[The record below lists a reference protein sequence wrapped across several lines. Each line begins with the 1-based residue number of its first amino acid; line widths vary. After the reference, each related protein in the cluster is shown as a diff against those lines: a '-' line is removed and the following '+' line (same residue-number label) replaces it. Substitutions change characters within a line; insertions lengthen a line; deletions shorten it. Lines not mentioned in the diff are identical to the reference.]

1 MILNTLSGG
10 PVFTLSFR
18 GAAGRTLPP
27 VSDVIACD
35 VIVVKSLY
43 ITFLIYREQFA
54 FQVYALRIIIKLGF
68 WGILG
73 GCTGCSLVKYAFFVY
88 FVIKRIFDRAP
99 RPVFLKLFYSFAPFL
114 PSTRRFRPPS
124 LIKQT
129 QGSKYKEFYLKHV
142 WNSWTMPLDSWTK
155 QLYYDA
161 NITFRI
167 LVKIIHT
174 VAGDTDDP
182 G

>member
-18 GAAGRTLPP
+18 GAAGRTPAPCQWRYCLWRD
-27 VSDVIACD
+27 SCK
-35 VIVVKSLY
+35 IVVHYVSNLSRTVCIPSLCIKNNY
-43 ITFLIYREQFA
+43 KIGFL
-54 FQVYALRIIIKLGF
+54 
-68 WGILG
+68 GILG
-73 GCTGCSLVKYAFFVY
+73 GCTGCSLLKYAFFVY
-88 FVIKRIFDRAP
+88 CVIKRRIDRAP
-99 RPVFLKLFYSFAPFL
+99 RPVFLKLFYSFSPL
-114 PSTRRFRPPS
+114 TRRFRPPS

-155 QLYYDA
+155 QLYYDI

-174 VAGDTDDP
+174 VAGDTDVP